1 MSTGV
6 YIAIVESAVLEIR
19 PRNASAT
26 RVTILKAARRA
37 FAQHGYDGV
46 NLRDI
51 AARANCNVAL
61 VSRYFGG
68 KEKLFQEAVSEGFD
82 FSDISG
88 IARQDFGR
96 NLAQYILSKRQRGA
110 LEPLQALL
118 RSTSNSGAS
127 ALMQEI
133 LETRFV
139 TPLAE
144 WIGGENAKLRAATI
158 AAIIIGIATARDILE
173 SPSLTNPTIAQVT
186 DTLAPLLQSL
196 VESRDG

>member
-1 MSTGV
+1 M
-6 YIAIVESAVLEIR
+6 LQ
-19 PRNASAT
+19 
-26 RVTILKAARRA
+26 AARRA

-51 AARANCNVAL
+51 AAQANCNVAL

-68 KEKLFQEAVSEGFD
+68 KEKLFQEAVSEGFNLGN
-82 FSDISG
+82 ISG
-88 IARQDFGR
+88 TERQDFGR
-96 NLAQYILSKRQRGA
+96 NLAHYILSKRQRGA

-118 RSTSNSGAS
+118 RSTSNASAS
-127 ALMQEI
+127 ALMQDI
-133 LETRFV
+133 LETQFV
-139 TPLAE
+139 APLAE

-173 SPSLTNPTIAQVT
+173 SPSLTSPTIADIT

-196 VESRDG
+196 IEPRDQ

>member
-1 MSTGV
+1 MIET
-6 YIAIVESAVLEIR
+6 R

-68 KEKLFQEAVSEGFD
+68 KEKLFQEAVSEGFNLG
-82 FSDISG
+82 DISG
-88 IARQDFGR
+88 TERQDFGQ
-96 NLAQYILSKRQRGA
+96 NLAHYILSKRQRGV

-118 RSTSNSGAS
+118 RSTSNASAS
-127 ALMQEI
+127 ALMQDI
-133 LETRFV
+133 LETQFV
-139 TPLAE
+139 APLAE
-144 WIGGENAKLRAATI
+144 WIGGQDAKLRAATI
-158 AAIIIGIATARDILE
+158 AAIIIGIATTRDILE
-173 SPSLTNPTIAQVT
+173 SPSLSNQTIAQVT
-186 DTLAPLLQSL
+186 RTLAPLLQSL
-196 VESRDG
+196 IESHDE